1 MIYIKLAFISD
12 LTNRLV
18 KNMDAVL
25 WIIYI
30 LTVFICVFMGFRQF
44 SQNLK
49 SGRGL
54 ESPINSKGLSIVVNT
69 VICGLSSIMPLGKAV
84 LGICFLAMGQFLAI
98 AYIKRKSI
106 KIYADDPVL
115 LGFYNIELKNIV
127 MKTLALLG
135 FYALIIMF
143 VWIF

>member
-1 MIYIKLAFISD
+1 
-12 LTNRLV
+12 
-18 KNMDAVL
+18 MDAVL
-25 WIIYI
+25 WIIYMLI
-30 LTVFICVFMGFRQF
+30 IFICIFMGFRQF

-49 SGRGL
+49 FGRGL
-54 ESPINSKGLSIVVNT
+54 ESPINSKGLSIVVNA

-84 LGICFLAMGQFLAI
+84 LGICFLAIGQFLAI
-98 AYIKRKSI
+98 AYIKHKSM

-135 FYALIIMF
+135 FYALIIMI

>member
-1 MIYIKLAFISD
+1 
-12 LTNRLV
+12 
-18 KNMDAVL
+18 MDAVL
-25 WIIYI
+25 WIIYMLI
-30 LTVFICVFMGFRQF
+30 IFICIFMGFRQF

-49 SGRGL
+49 FGRGL
-54 ESPINSKGLSIVVNT
+54 ESPINSKGLSIVVNA

-84 LGICFLAMGQFLAI
+84 LGICFLAIGQFLAI

-127 MKTLALLG
+127 MKTLAILG

>member
-1 MIYIKLAFISD
+1 
-12 LTNRLV
+12 
-18 KNMDAVL
+18 MDAVL
-25 WIIYI
+25 WTIYMLMI
-30 LTVFICVFMGFRQF
+30 FICIFMGFRQF

-49 SGRGL
+49 FGRGL
-54 ESPINSKGLSIVVNT
+54 ESPINSKGLSIVVNA

-84 LGICFLAMGQFLAI
+84 LGICFLAIGQFLAI
-98 AYIKRKSI
+98 AYIKHKSM
-106 KIYADDPVL
+106 KIFADDPVL

-135 FYALIIMF
+135 FYALIIMI

>member
-1 MIYIKLAFISD
+1 
-12 LTNRLV
+12 
-18 KNMDAVL
+18 MDAVL
-25 WIIYI
+25 WIIYMLI
-30 LTVFICVFMGFRQF
+30 IFICIFMGFRQF

-49 SGRGL
+49 FGRGL
-54 ESPINSKGLSIVVNT
+54 ESPINSKGLSVVVNA

-84 LGICFLAMGQFLAI
+84 LGICFLAIGQFLAI
-98 AYIKRKSI
+98 AYIKHKSM

-127 MKTLALLG
+127 MKTLAILG
-135 FYALIIMF
+135 FYALIIMI

>member
-1 MIYIKLAFISD
+1 
-12 LTNRLV
+12 
-18 KNMDAVL
+18 MDAVL
-25 WIIYI
+25 WIIYMLI
-30 LTVFICVFMGFRQF
+30 IFICIFMGFRQF

-49 SGRGL
+49 FGRGL

-98 AYIKRKSI
+98 AYIKHKSM

-115 LGFYNIELKNIV
+115 LDFYNIELKNIV

>member
-1 MIYIKLAFISD
+1 
-12 LTNRLV
+12 
-18 KNMDAVL
+18 MDSVL
-25 WIIYI
+25 WIIYMLI
-30 LTVFICVFMGFRQF
+30 IFICVFMGFRQF

-49 SGRGL
+49 FGRGL

-69 VICGLSSIMPLGKAV
+69 VICGLSAIMTLEKAV
-84 LGICFLAMGQFLAI
+84 LGIGFLALGQFLAI
-98 AYIKRKSI
+98 AYIKHKSM

>member
-1 MIYIKLAFISD
+1 
-12 LTNRLV
+12 
-18 KNMDAVL
+18 MDAVL

-30 LTVFICVFMGFRQF
+30 LTVFICIFMGFRQF

-49 SGRGL
+49 FGRGL
-54 ESPINSKGLSIVVNT
+54 ESPINSKGLSIVINAVL
-69 VICGLSSIMPLGKAV
+69 CGFSSIMPLGKAV

-98 AYIKRKSI
+98 AYIKRKSM

-115 LGFYNIELKNIV
+115 LGFYNIELKNIA
-127 MKTLALLG
+127 MKTLAILG
-135 FYALIIMF
+135 FYALIIMI

>member
-1 MIYIKLAFISD
+1 
-12 LTNRLV
+12 
-18 KNMDAVL
+18 MDAVL
-25 WIIYI
+25 WIIYMLI
-30 LTVFICVFMGFRQF
+30 IFICIFMGFRQF

-49 SGRGL
+49 FGRGL
-54 ESPINSKGLSIVVNT
+54 ESPINSKVLSVVVNA

-84 LGICFLAMGQFLAI
+84 LGICFLAIGQFLAI
-98 AYIKRKSI
+98 AYIKHKSM

-127 MKTLALLG
+127 MKTLAILG
-135 FYALIIMF
+135 FYALIIMI

>member
-1 MIYIKLAFISD
+1 
-12 LTNRLV
+12 
-18 KNMDAVL
+18 MDAVL
-25 WIIYI
+25 WIIYMLI
-30 LTVFICVFMGFRQF
+30 IFICIFMGFRQF

-49 SGRGL
+49 FGCGL
-54 ESPINSKGLSIVVNT
+54 ESPINSKGLSIVVNA

-98 AYIKRKSI
+98 AYIKHKSM

-127 MKTLALLG
+127 MKTLAILG

>member
-1 MIYIKLAFISD
+1 
-12 LTNRLV
+12 
-18 KNMDAVL
+18 MDAVL
-25 WIIYI
+25 WIIYMLI
-30 LTVFICVFMGFRQF
+30 IFICIFMGFRQF

-49 SGRGL
+49 FGRGL
-54 ESPINSKGLSIVVNT
+54 ESPINSKGLSIVVNA

-115 LGFYNIELKNIV
+115 YNIELKNIV
-127 MKTLALLG
+127 MKTLAILG

>member
-1 MIYIKLAFISD
+1 ML
-12 LTNRLV
+12 
-18 KNMDAVL
+18 
-25 WIIYI
+25 II
-30 LTVFICVFMGFRQF
+30 FICIFMGFRQF

-54 ESPINSKGLSIVVNT
+54 ESPINSKGLSIVVNA

-84 LGICFLAMGQFLAI
+84 LGIGFLAIGQFLAI
-98 AYIKRKSI
+98 AYIKRKSM

-115 LGFYNIELKNIV
+115 LGFYNIELKNIL
-127 MKTLALLG
+127 MKTLAILG

>member
-1 MIYIKLAFISD
+1 
-12 LTNRLV
+12 
-18 KNMDAVL
+18 MDTVL
-25 WIIYI
+25 WIIYMLI
-30 LTVFICVFMGFRQF
+30 IFICVFMGFRQF

-49 SGRGL
+49 FGRGL

-84 LGICFLAMGQFLAI
+84 LGICFLALGQFLAI
-98 AYIKRKSI
+98 AYIKHKSM

-127 MKTLALLG
+127 MKTLAILG

>member
-1 MIYIKLAFISD
+1 ML
-12 LTNRLV
+12 
-18 KNMDAVL
+18 
-25 WIIYI
+25 II
-30 LTVFICVFMGFRQF
+30 FICVFMGFRQF

-49 SGRGL
+49 FGRGL

-84 LGICFLAMGQFLAI
+84 LGIGFLAIGQFLAI
-98 AYIKRKSI
+98 AYIKRKSM

-127 MKTLALLG
+127 MKTLAILG
-135 FYALIIMF
+135 FYALIIMI

>member
-1 MIYIKLAFISD
+1 
-12 LTNRLV
+12 
-18 KNMDAVL
+18 MDTVL
-25 WIIYI
+25 WIIYMLI
-30 LTVFICVFMGFRQF
+30 IFICVFMGFRQF

-49 SGRGL
+49 FGRGL

-98 AYIKRKSI
+98 AYIKHKSM

>member
-1 MIYIKLAFISD
+1 
-12 LTNRLV
+12 
-18 KNMDAVL
+18 MDEVL
-25 WIIYI
+25 WIIYMLI
-30 LTVFICVFMGFRQF
+30 IFICVFMGFRQF

-49 SGRGL
+49 FGRGL
-54 ESPINSKGLSIVVNT
+54 ESPINSKGLSIVVNA

-84 LGICFLAMGQFLAI
+84 LGICFLAIGQFLAI
-98 AYIKRKSI
+98 AYIKHKSM

-135 FYALIIMF
+135 FYALIIMI

>member
-1 MIYIKLAFISD
+1 ML
-12 LTNRLV
+12 
-18 KNMDAVL
+18 
-25 WIIYI
+25 II
-30 LTVFICVFMGFRQF
+30 FICIFMGFRQF

-49 SGRGL
+49 FGRGL
-54 ESPINSKGLSIVVNT
+54 ESPINSKGLSIVVNA

-84 LGICFLAMGQFLAI
+84 LGIGFLAIGQFLAI
-98 AYIKRKSI
+98 AYIKRKSM

-127 MKTLALLG
+127 MKTLAILG